1 MLSQWR
7 GYGHDGVAIVFN
19 KYKLEGLLL
28 KEQNQYQLYPC
39 SLERAV
45 YDECECNLVSRFP
58 CLFEKLMKYAGEYA
72 ARLNMENESIQTAM
86 MELNTEL
93 FIAAGRL
100 KHRGFEEENEY
111 RIIFGISQNSSIEKF
126 SHRPINLSCL

>member
-1 MLSQWR
+1 
-7 GYGHDGVAIVFN
+7 
-19 KYKLEGLLL
+19 
-28 KEQNQYQLYPC
+28 
-39 SLERAV
+39 
-45 YDECECNLVSRFP
+45 
-58 CLFEKLMKYAGEYA
+58 MKYA

-93 FIAAGRL
+93 FLAAGRL